1 MLRESVESHEQKV
14 DLNVLINGGDA
25 GEIEHHE
32 ALIAFAEEI
41 VTGDTQSIAKA
52 RENLIRAAGT
62 DVMVD
67 AAGVASNF
75 QRMVRIA
82 DSTGIELGD
91 DAVIAETAELRD
103 SLGIDQFKKL
113 NYG

>member
-1 MLRESVESHEQKV
+1 MLRESVENHQQNV
-14 DLNVLINGGDA
+14 DLSVLIEGGNA
-25 GEIEHHE
+25 GEIEFHE
-32 ALIAFAEEI
+32 ELIAFAEAI
-41 VTGDTQSIAKA
+41 VTGGSESISIA
-52 RENLIRAAGT
+52 RDNLVRAAGS

-91 DAVIAETAELRD
+91 EAVAAETEELRS
-103 SLGIDQFKKL
+103 SLGINQFKK
-113 NYG
+113 